1 MAIPPDNNN
10 NDEGRDNCQARVL
23 MTGEL
28 KPGYKRAVSPQ
39 QKKSG
44 FCKNWSKKKICC
56 VSCLACV
63 LVVVVVIVSLAATM
77 FTMPEQPKDV
87 ESWENRF
94 KTIKAS
100 KNFKI
105 DGTYDLKS
113 YDEGYK
119 EFLTSMG
126 IPWFVI
132 PLILKSSEALEM
144 EILEDGETM
153 RTKSITAFKTSEH
166 TYKFNETWSMEYGK
180 GMGIMWNFCTREAV
194 NVILCKCEE
203 REKGWRISSKLTFTD
218 DAMVNERIFH
228 NDNIV
233 AKKYYLKRD
242 PDTYV
247 ETTTAEEVDFWSEE
261 DEDGSDEWGNF
272 FDD

>member
-63 LVVVVVIVSLAATM
+63 LVVVVGNEMKNIYTFWSTEDCIILPILVIVSLAATM

-105 DGTYDLKS
+105 VRS
-113 YDEGYK
+113 
-119 EFLTSMG
+119 
-126 IPWFVI
+126 
-132 PLILKSSEALEM
+132 
-144 EILEDGETM
+144 
-153 RTKSITAFKTSEH
+153 
-166 TYKFNETWSMEYGK
+166 
-180 GMGIMWNFCTREAV
+180 
-194 NVILCKCEE
+194 
-203 REKGWRISSKLTFTD
+203 
-218 DAMVNERIFH
+218 
-228 NDNIV
+228 
-233 AKKYYLKRD
+233 
-242 PDTYV
+242 
-247 ETTTAEEVDFWSEE
+247 
-261 DEDGSDEWGNF
+261 
-272 FDD
+272 